1 MDEKE
6 LNLKISASPH
16 VRSEATTAD
25 IMSDVMIALVP
36 ATAFG
41 VYLFGLHAAL
51 LVLACVVSAVLAEF
65 IYEKMFK
72 LPVTIGDFSAVVT
85 GLLLAMNLPPEL
97 PIWMGVLGS
106 VFAIIV
112 VKQLFGGLGKN
123 FMNPALAARCF
134 LLLSFGASMTRFV
147 YDGVTTATPLALLK
161 NGSSVN
167 LKDMFLGFTGGT
179 IGETSALA
187 LLIGAGY
194 LLIKRVISPKIPLVY
209 IGTFAIAMTIYAV
222 VKDKDVVNFVLC
234 EICGGGLML
243 GAWFMATDYVT
254 SPITPVGKIIYG
266 IILGLLTFVLR
277 IFGNGAE
284 GVSYAIIMSNILVPL
299 IEMATKPKAFGE
311 GAELSEEDKKKKKED
326 KKDEKKEADAKEEAK
341 SDKADVKTEK
351 TEAKSDK
358 AEAKTAKNEAKSD
371 KTEVKTTKSEAEKDA
386 SEGKDI
392 KGIFKAICAIML
404 ITVIMGAILGTV
416 YSVTKEPIEKAEEKA
431 KQEAY
436 KEVFPE
442 ADNIVTIDEETL
454 DYKQVNDLI
463 QSFGFTHDTIDE
475 ISYAVDADKNLIGF
489 IVVVTNDNG
498 YGGDIQMVVGMRTD
512 TTITGLAFLVLD
524 ESPGLGM
531 EADKDKFKSQFIGKH
546 ETRYE
551 YSKTGAVVENQ
562 IDAISGAT
570 ITTSAVTDGI
580 NAAVALITILGGE

>member
-16 VRSEATTAD
+16 VRSDATTAD

-41 VYLFGLHAAL
+41 VYLFGMHAAL

-65 IYEKMFK
+65 IYEKLFK

-222 VKDKDVVNFVLC
+222 VKDKDVVKFVLC

-341 SDKADVKTEK
+341 SETQ
-351 TEAKSDK
+351 
-358 AEAKTAKNEAKSD
+358 
-371 KTEVKTTKSEAEKDA
+371 KDA
-386 SEGKDI
+386 SDGKDI
-392 KGIFKAICAIML
+392 KGIFRAICAIML

-442 ADNIVTIDEETL
+442 ADNIVTIGEENL

-531 EADKDKFKSQFIGKH
+531 EADKAKFKEQFVGKH
-546 ETRYE
+546 ETRFE
-551 YSKTGAVVENQ
+551 YSKTGAVAENQ

>member
-16 VRSEATTAD
+16 VRSDATTAD

-41 VYLFGLHAAL
+41 VYLFGMHAAL

-187 LLIGAGY
+187 LLIGACY

-311 GAELSEEDKKKKKED
+311 GAELSEEDKKKKKDEKNED
-326 KKDEKKEADAKEEAK
+326 KNVGANDAQKEENSSK
-341 SDKADVKTEK
+341 EPKDVK
-351 TEAKSDK
+351 
-358 AEAKTAKNEAKSD
+358 
-371 KTEVKTTKSEAEKDA
+371 
-386 SEGKDI
+386 
-392 KGIFKAICAIML
+392 GIMKAICAIML
-404 ITVIMGAILGTV
+404 ITVIMGAILGAV
-416 YSVTKEPIEKAEEKA
+416 YSITKDPISKAEEKA

-442 ADNIVTIDEETL
+442 AVEIVTDETI
-454 DYKQVNDLI
+454 DYKQINEI
-463 QSFGFTHDTIDE
+463 IKSFGYTHDTIDE
-475 ISYAVDADKNLIGF
+475 ISFATDGAGNVIGY

-498 YGGDIQMVVGMRTD
+498 YGGDIQMVVGMKTD
-512 TTITGLAFLVLD
+512 TTITGLAFLTLD

-531 EADKDKFKSQFIGKH
+531 EADKPKFKDQFIGKH
-546 ETRYE
+546 EKSYE
-551 YSKTGAVVENQ
+551 YSKTGAVKENQ

-570 ITTSAVTDGI
+570 ITTSAVTDGV
-580 NAAVALITILGGE
+580 NAAVAIINISGGE

>member
-16 VRSEATTAD
+16 VRSDATTAD

-36 ATAFG
+36 ETAFG
-41 VYLFGLHAAL
+41 VYLFGMHAAL

-65 IYEKMFK
+65 IYEKLFK

-222 VKDKDVVNFVLC
+222 VKDKDVVKFVLC

-341 SDKADVKTEK
+341 S
-351 TEAKSDK
+351 EAK
-358 AEAKTAKNEAKSD
+358 N
-371 KTEVKTTKSEAEKDA
+371 DA
-386 SEGKDI
+386 SDGKDI

-436 KEVFPE
+436 KDVFPE
-442 ADNIVTIDEETL
+442 ADNIVTIGEENL

>member
-16 VRSEATTAD
+16 VRSDATTAD

-41 VYLFGLHAAL
+41 VYLFGMHAAL

-65 IYEKMFK
+65 IYEKLFK

-222 VKDKDVVNFVLC
+222 VKDKDVVKFVLC

-326 KKDEKKEADAKEEAK
+326 KKDKKKEADAKEEDKSAK
-341 SDKADVKTEK
+341 SETQ
-351 TEAKSDK
+351 
-358 AEAKTAKNEAKSD
+358 
-371 KTEVKTTKSEAEKDA
+371 KDA
-386 SEGKDI
+386 SDGKDI
-392 KGIFKAICAIML
+392 KGIFRAICAIML

-442 ADNIVTIDEETL
+442 ADNIVTIGEENL

>member
-16 VRSEATTAD
+16 VRSDATTAD

-41 VYLFGLHAAL
+41 VYLFGMHAAL

-222 VKDKDVVNFVLC
+222 VKDKDVVKFVLC

-326 KKDEKKEADAKEEAK
+326 KKDKKKEADAKEEDKSAK
-341 SDKADVKTEK
+341 SETQ
-351 TEAKSDK
+351 
-358 AEAKTAKNEAKSD
+358 
-371 KTEVKTTKSEAEKDA
+371 KDA
-386 SEGKDI
+386 SDGKDI
-392 KGIFKAICAIML
+392 KGIFRAICAIML

-442 ADNIVTIDEETL
+442 ADNIVTIGEENL

>member
-1 MDEKE
+1 MNENE
-6 LNLKISASPH
+6 LKLKISASPH
-16 VRSEATTAD
+16 VRSQATTAD

-41 VYLFGLHAAL
+41 VYLFGKHAAF
-51 LVLACVVSAVLAEF
+51 LVLACVLSAVLAEF
-65 IYEKMFK
+65 IYEKLMK

-134 LLLSFGASMTRFV
+134 LLLSFGASMTKFV
-147 YDGVTTATPLALLK
+147 YDGVTSATPLALLK
-161 NGSSVN
+161 NGSHVN
-167 LKDMFLGFTGGT
+167 LKDMFLGYTAGT
-179 IGETSALA
+179 IGETSAIA
-187 LLIGAGY
+187 LLIGAAY

-266 IILGLLTFVLR
+266 IVLGLLTFTLR

-284 GVSYAIIMSNILVPL
+284 GVSYAIIMSNLLVPL

-311 GAELSEEDKKKKKED
+311 GAEMSVEDKKKKKAEEKEAKKAKAEED
-326 KKDEKKEADAKEEAK
+326 ADKKEASESDKK
-341 SDKADVKTEK
+341 SDASEK
-351 TEAKSDK
+351 T
-358 AEAKTAKNEAKSD
+358 
-371 KTEVKTTKSEAEKDA
+371 SEK
-386 SEGKDI
+386 EGKDI

-442 ADNIVTIDEETL
+442 AADILTL
-454 DYKQVNDLI
+454 DGEKLDYAQLNDLI
-463 QSFGFTHDTIDE
+463 HSFGFTHDTIDE
-475 ISYAVDADKNLIGF
+475 ICLVSDADQNLIGY

-498 YGGDIQMVVGMRTD
+498 YGGEIQMVVGMRKD
-512 TTITGLAFLVLD
+512 ATITGLAFLELK

-531 EADKDKFKSQFIGKH
+531 EADKEKFKNQFVGKH

-551 YSKTGAVVENQ
+551 YTKTGAVVDSQ

-570 ITTSAVTDGI
+570 ITTSAVTDGV
-580 NAAVALITILGGE
+580 NAAVALITMLGGE

>member
-161 NGSSVN
+161 NGSEVN

-187 LLIGAGY
+187 LLIGAAY

-209 IGTFAIAMTIYAV
+209 IGTFAIAIAIYAV
-222 VKDKDVVNFVLC
+222 VKDKDVVNYVLC

-284 GVSYAIIMSNILVPL
+284 GVSYAIIMSNLLVPL

-311 GAELSEEDKKKKKED
+311 GAEAYEEDKKKKKEA
-326 KKDEKKEADAKEEAK
+326 KKDEKKEAD
-341 SDKADVKTEK
+341 DKD
-351 TEAKSDK
+351 EAKSDK
-358 AEAKTAKNEAKSD
+358 AEAKLEKTEAKTDKEEADTKAKSD
-371 KTEVKTTKSEAEKDA
+371 NVEAKIESKSDAGKDA

-416 YSVTKEPIEKAEEKA
+416 YSITKEPIEKAEEKA

-442 ADNIVTIDEETL
+442 ADDIVTIEEENL
-454 DYKQVNDLI
+454 DYKQVNDII

>member
-16 VRSEATTAD
+16 VRSDATTAD

-41 VYLFGLHAAL
+41 VYLFGMHAAL

-65 IYEKMFK
+65 IYEKLFK

-222 VKDKDVVNFVLC
+222 VKDKDVVKFVLC

-341 SDKADVKTEK
+341 S
-351 TEAKSDK
+351 EAK
-358 AEAKTAKNEAKSD
+358 N
-371 KTEVKTTKSEAEKDA
+371 DA
-386 SEGKDI
+386 SDGKDI

-436 KEVFPE
+436 KDVFPE
-442 ADNIVTIDEETL
+442 ADNIVTIGEENL

>member
-16 VRSEATTAD
+16 VRSDATTAD

-41 VYLFGLHAAL
+41 VYLFGMHAAL

-65 IYEKMFK
+65 IYEKLFK

-222 VKDKDVVNFVLC
+222 VKDKDVVKFVLC

-341 SDKADVKTEK
+341 SETQ
-351 TEAKSDK
+351 
-358 AEAKTAKNEAKSD
+358 
-371 KTEVKTTKSEAEKDA
+371 KDA
-386 SEGKDI
+386 SDGKDI
-392 KGIFKAICAIML
+392 KGIFRAICAIML

-442 ADNIVTIDEETL
+442 ADNIVTIGEENL

>member
-51 LVLACVVSAVLAEF
+51 LVLACVASAVLAEF

-134 LLLSFGASMTRFV
+134 LLLSFGAYMTRFV

-161 NGSSVN
+161 NGNSVN
-167 LKDMFLGFTGGT
+167 LKNMFLGYTAGT

-187 LLIGAGY
+187 LLIGAVY
-194 LLIKRVISPKIPLVY
+194 LLAKRVISPKIPLVY
-209 IGTFAIAMTIYAV
+209 IGTFAVAMAIYAV
-222 VKDKDVVNFVLC
+222 VKDKNAVNFVLC

-266 IILGLLTFVLR
+266 IVLGLLTFVLR

-284 GVSYAIIMSNILVPL
+284 GVSYAIIMSNLLVPL

-326 KKDEKKEADAKEEAK
+326 KEKDKKDEKKEAEAK
-341 SDKADVKTEK
+341 SDDAE
-351 TEAKSDK
+351 EKSDK
-358 AEAKTAKNEAKSD
+358 SKAKPD
-371 KTEVKTTKSEAEKDA
+371 QSEA
-386 SEGKDI
+386 KDI

-416 YSVTKEPIEKAEEKA
+416 YSVTKEPIEKAEENA

-436 KEVFPE
+436 KELFKDAEYVIPITN
-442 ADNIVTIDEETL
+442 DQL
-454 DYKQVNDLI
+454 DYDIVNKYLD
-463 QSFGFTHDTIDE
+463 SVGYTHDTIE
-475 ISYAVDADKNLIGF
+475 ELSYVIDSDGDLIGF
-489 IVVVTNDNG
+489 IVTVTNNNG
-498 YGGDIQMVVGMRTD
+498 YNGDIRMMVGFKNYIGVD
-512 TTITGLAFLVLD
+512 NQIEITGISFLELS

-531 EADKDKFKSQFIGKH
+531 EADKDKFKNQFVGKKVSSF
-546 ETRYE
+546 E
-551 YSKTGAVVENQ
+551 YTKNGASKDNQ

-570 ITTSAVTDGI
+570 ITTSAVTEGV
-580 NAAVALITILGGE
+580 NAAIELIKTVGGK

>member
-16 VRSEATTAD
+16 VRSDATTAD

-41 VYLFGLHAAL
+41 VYLFGMHAAL

-72 LPVTIGDFSAVVT
+72 IPVTIEDFSAVVT

-106 VFAIIV
+106 IFAIIV

-167 LKDMFLGFTGGT
+167 LKEMFLGFTGGT

-194 LLIKRVISPKIPLVY
+194 LLIKRVISPKIPLCY

-222 VKDKDVVNFVLC
+222 VKDKDVVRFVLC

-311 GAELSEEDKKKKKED
+311 GAELSEEDKKKKKEA
-326 KKDEKKEADAKEEAK
+326 KKDEKKEADDKKEAK
-341 SDKADVKTEK
+341 SDKAEAKSDKAEANTEK

-358 AEAKTAKNEAKSD
+358 
-371 KTEVKTTKSEAEKDA
+371 TEVKNTKSEAKKDA

-442 ADNIVTIDEETL
+442 ADNIITIGEENL

-498 YGGDIQMVVGMRTD
+498 YGGDIQMVVGMTTD

-551 YSKTGAVVENQ
+551 YSKTGAVVDNQ

>member
-1 MDEKE
+1 MDDKE
-6 LNLKISASPH
+6 LKLKISASPH

-41 VYLFGLHAAL
+41 VYLFGKHAAF
-51 LVLACVVSAVLAEF
+51 LVLACVLSAVLAEF
-65 IYEKMFK
+65 IYEKLMK
-72 LPVTIGDFSAVVT
+72 LPVTVGDFSAVVT

-161 NGSSVN
+161 NGSHVE
-167 LKDMFLGFTGGT
+167 LKNMFLGYTAGT
-179 IGETSALA
+179 VGETSAVA
-187 LLIGAGY
+187 LLIGAVY

-209 IGTFAIAMTIYAV
+209 IGTFAIAMTIYAI

-266 IILGLLTFVLR
+266 IVLGLLTFTLR

-284 GVSYAIIMSNILVPL
+284 GVSYAIIMSNLLVPL

-311 GAELSEEDKKKKKED
+311 GAEISAEDKKKKKAEAKEE
-326 KKDEKKEADAKEEAK
+326 KKDEKSEDEKKDVSESDKK
-341 SDKADVKTEK
+341 SD
-351 TEAKSDK
+351 
-358 AEAKTAKNEAKSD
+358 
-371 KTEVKTTKSEAEKDA
+371 A
-386 SEGKDI
+386 SKKEGKDI

-442 ADNIVTIDEETL
+442 AADILTL
-454 DYKQVNDLI
+454 DGEKLDYAQLNDLI
-463 QSFGFTHDTIDE
+463 HSFGFTHDTIDE
-475 ISYAVDADKNLIGF
+475 ICLVSDADQNLIGY

-498 YGGDIQMVVGMRTD
+498 YGGKIQMVVGMRKD
-512 TTITGLAFLVLD
+512 ATITGLAFLELK

-531 EADKDKFKSQFIGKH
+531 EADKDKFKNQFVGKH

-551 YSKTGAVVENQ
+551 YTKTGAVVDSQ
-562 IDAISGAT
+562 IDTISGAT
-570 ITTSAVTDGI
+570 ITTSAVTDGV
-580 NAAVALITILGGE
+580 NAAVALITMLGGE

>member
-16 VRSEATTAD
+16 VRSSATTAD

-36 ATAFG
+36 AAAFG
-41 VYLFGLHAAL
+41 VYLFGKHAVL
-51 LVLACVVSAVLAEF
+51 LVLACVLSAVLSEY
-65 IYEKMFK
+65 IYEKIFK

-134 LLLSFGASMTRFV
+134 LLLSFGAPMTRFV

-161 NGSSVN
+161 NGSTVN

-187 LLIGAGY
+187 LLIGAAY
-194 LLIKRVISPKIPLVY
+194 LLVKRVISPKIPLVY
-209 IGTFAIAMTIYAV
+209 IGTFAIAMAIYAV
-222 VKDKDVVNFVLC
+222 VKDKDVVRFVLC

-266 IILGLLTFVLR
+266 IVLGLLTFVLR

-311 GAELSEEDKKKKKED
+311 GAQASGEEKKKKKED
-326 KKDEKKEADAKEEAK
+326 DKKEADVKEDK
-341 SDKADVKTEK
+341 SDKSESKAEKIDAKVDKDEAKTEK

-358 AEAKTAKNEAKSD
+358 SEAKTD
-371 KTEVKTTKSEAEKDA
+371 KSEAKKDT

-392 KGIFKAICAIML
+392 KGILKAICAIML
-404 ITVIMGAILGTV
+404 ITVIMGAILGAV

-442 ADNIVTIDEETL
+442 AVEIITIDEEKL

-475 ISYAVDADKNLIGF
+475 ISYAADADNNLIGF

-498 YGGDIQMVVGMRTD
+498 YGGDIQMVVGMRKD
-512 TTITGLAFLVLD
+512 ATITGLAFLVLD

-531 EADKDKFKSQFIGKH
+531 EADKAKFKEQFVGKH
-546 ETRYE
+546 ETRFE
-551 YSKTGAVVENQ
+551 YSKTGAVAENQ

>member
-161 NGSSVN
+161 NGSEVN

-187 LLIGAGY
+187 LLIGAAY

-209 IGTFAIAMTIYAV
+209 IGTFAIAIAIYAV
-222 VKDKDVVNFVLC
+222 VKDKDVVNYVLC

-284 GVSYAIIMSNILVPL
+284 GVSYAIIMSNLLVPL

-311 GAELSEEDKKKKKED
+311 GAELSEEDKKKKKDDRKKD
-326 KKDEKKEADAKEEAK
+326 KKDEKKEED
-341 SDKADVKTEK
+341 
-351 TEAKSDK
+351 AKSDK
-358 AEAKTAKNEAKSD
+358 AEAKREKIEEKSVKAETETAKTEAN
-371 KTEVKTTKSEAEKDA
+371 KDA

-416 YSVTKEPIEKAEEKA
+416 YSITKEPIEKAEEKA

-442 ADNIVTIDEETL
+442 ADDIVTIEEENL
-454 DYKQVNDLI
+454 DYKQVNDII